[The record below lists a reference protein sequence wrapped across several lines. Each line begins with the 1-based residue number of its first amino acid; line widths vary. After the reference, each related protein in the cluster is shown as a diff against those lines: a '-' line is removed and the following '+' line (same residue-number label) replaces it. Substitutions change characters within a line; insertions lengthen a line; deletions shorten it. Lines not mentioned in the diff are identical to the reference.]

1 MAVSAQ
7 IESNDGIVVLT
18 LYSDEARQW
27 IAQDPDE
34 RNWGLY
40 IHADHQKLAEGEY
53 EVVGVEAVDVS
64 DITDFW
70 LQELDRL
77 DLPRIDVP
85 DAGLSNVTV
94 ADALRWAR
102 AIYPSRHSRA
112 TT

>member
-7 IESNDGIVVLT
+7 IQSNDGIVVLA
-18 LYSDEARQW
+18 LYADEARQW
-27 IAQDPDE
+27 ISHDPDE
-34 RNWGLY
+34 QNWGLY
-40 IHADHQKLAEGEY
+40 IYADHQKLDEGEY
-53 EVVGVEAVDVS
+53 EVVGIEAVDVS

-70 LQELDRL
+70 LRELERL
-77 DLPRIDVP
+77 DLPRIDVL

-102 AIYPSRHSRA
+102 ATYPSRHSRA